1 MSARRT
7 RAIAL
12 KELRHIVR
20 DKRSLGMAL
29 AMPLLMILLFGYA
42 LSLDVDRVPTLI
54 YDSDRTEASRELIE
68 RFRGSRYFDIRGFTD
83 NYADIERGIDKS
95 EVLMAVVIPADYSRN
110 LRSGHEADV
119 QIILDGSD
127 SNTASIA
134 LGYAETLVRSFSFEV
149 RRREQARRL
158 GREMEPP
165 LDPRLRVLFN
175 SSMESKNYVVPGL
188 IAVILM
194 IISALLTSLTIARE
208 WEMGTMEQLLSTP
221 VRPAE
226 LVLGKMLAYSVVGFA
241 DMALAIGV
249 GLAVFHVPLRGSP
262 LLLFLTSS
270 LFLFGALFWGILLSA
285 VARTQVLAFEMGILS
300 SFLPAFLLS
309 GFVYAV
315 ENMPHVIQMVTYLV
329 PARYFVTILK
339 GIFLKGVG
347 VQILWAEIL
356 FLGVYTLLVFL
367 LATRKLSQK
376 LA

>member
-7 RAIAL
+7 KAIAL

-54 YDSDRTEASRELIE
+54 YDSDRTQASRELIE
-68 RFRGSRYFDIRGFTD
+68 RFHGSRFFEILGFTD
-83 NYADIERGIDKS
+83 TYADIERAIDTG
-95 EVLMAVVIPADYSRN
+95 EVLMAVVIPSDYSHD
-110 LRSGHEADV
+110 LRSGREAVV

-134 LGYAETLVRSFSFEV
+134 LGYAETLVRSYSFEV
-149 RRREQARRL
+149 RRQEQVRRL
-158 GREMEPP
+158 GREMDPP
-165 LDPRLRVLFN
+165 LDSRLRVLFN

-241 DMALAIGV
+241 DLALAIGV
-249 GLAVFHVPLRGSP
+249 GLVVFDVPLRGSP
-262 LLLFLTSS
+262 LLLVVTSS

-285 VARTQVLAFEMGILS
+285 VARTQVLAFELGILS

-315 ENMPHVIQMVTYLV
+315 ENMPQVIQLVTHIV

-347 VQILWAEIL
+347 VQILWLEIL
-356 FLGVYTLLVFL
+356 LLGVYTLVIFV